1 MRNTQVLCGAMMAAV
16 LVGLLGAAA
25 RAEIKVGQV
34 DVVAVV
40 DQYERTKDAETD
52 AKLAE
57 ADLKATA
64 EPKIRKVEELRLQR
78 DGFNKDS
85 EEWKRLDEKALEA
98 EVELRTWLAIERV
111 KLMRK
116 QRDVLLD
123 IYREIQKAVGRAAKE
138 KGLDLVLAKA
148 FLTPG
153 QIDVNEVQSLQD
165 LKRHIVSTALLYPG
179 EVVDVTQDVLDALN
193 AGYKA
198 SKKAAGGAVVPE
210 G

>member
-179 EVVDVTQDVLDALN
+179 EVVDVTQDVLNNLN

-198 SKKAAGGAVVPE
+198 SKKAASGAVVPE

>member
-1 MRNTQVLCGAMMAAV
+1 MQNAQVLCSAMMAAV

-25 RAEIKVGQV
+25 RAEVKVGQV

-165 LKRHIVSTALLYPG
+165 LKRHILSTALLYPG

-193 AGYKA
+193 ADYKA
-198 SKKAAGGAVVPE
+198 SKKAAGGAAAPK

>member
-25 RAEIKVGQV
+25 RAEVKVGQV

-198 SKKAAGGAVVPE
+198 SKKAASGAVVPE

>member
-1 MRNTQVLCGAMMAAV
+1 MRNTQVLCSAVMAAV

-25 RAEIKVGQV
+25 RAEVKVGQV
-34 DVVAVV
+34 DVVMVV
-40 DQYERTKDAETD
+40 DKYERTKDAETD
-52 AKLAE
+52 AKLAD
-57 ADLKATA
+57 ADLKTTA

-98 EVELRTWLAIERV
+98 EVGLRTWLAVERV
-111 KLMRK
+111 RLMRK

-148 FLTPG
+148 FLAPG
-153 QIDVNEVQSLQD
+153 QIDVNEVQNLQD

-179 EVVDVTQDVLDALN
+179 EVVDITQDVLGALN
-193 AGYKA
+193 ADYKA
-198 SKKAAGGAVVPE
+198 SKEAAGGAAAPK

>member
-1 MRNTQVLCGAMMAAV
+1 MQNAQVLCSAMMAAV

-25 RAEIKVGQV
+25 RAEVKVGQV

-179 EVVDVTQDVLDALN
+179 EVVDVTQDVLNTLN

-198 SKKAAGGAVVPE
+198 SKKAASGAVVPE

>member
-1 MRNTQVLCGAMMAAV
+1 MRNTQVLCSAMMAAV

-25 RAEIKVGQV
+25 RAEVKVGQV

>member
-198 SKKAAGGAVVPE
+198 SKKAASGAVVPE

>member
-111 KLMRK
+111 KLM
-116 QRDVLLD
+116 L
-123 IYREIQKAVGRAAKE
+123 
-138 KGLDLVLAKA
+138 
-148 FLTPG
+148 
-153 QIDVNEVQSLQD
+153 SLI
-165 LKRHIVSTALLYPG
+165 HI
-179 EVVDVTQDVLDALN
+179 
-193 AGYKA
+193 
-198 SKKAAGGAVVPE
+198 
-210 G
+210 

>member
-1 MRNTQVLCGAMMAAV
+1 MRNAQVLCSAVMAAV

-25 RAEIKVGQV
+25 QAEVKVGQV

-64 EPKIRKVEELRLQR
+64 EPKIQKVEELRLQR

-98 EVELRTWLAIERV
+98 EVELRTWLAVERV
-111 KLMRK
+111 RLMRK

-153 QIDVNEVQSLQD
+153 QIDVSEVQSLQD

-193 AGYKA
+193 ADYKA
-198 SKKAAGGAVVPE
+198 SKKAASGAVVPE